1 MDPFVGEIRAVGFNF
16 APRGWALCQ
25 GQLLS
30 ITQNTA
36 LFSLLGTTYGG
47 DGRSTFGLPDLRG
60 RLVVNPGQGPGLS
73 NYALGQLSGT
83 ETVELT
89 SDQLPA
95 HTHSLAGV
103 GVRVTSNPG
112 NSTSP
117 ANALLAATEDLHY
130 SSGSGVQ
137 MAPDVLTGTA
147 TQVGGS
153 TGHLNLMPYL
163 ALSYVIAL
171 QGIYPSRP

>member
-1 MDPFVGEIRAVGFNF
+1 MDPFLGEIRAVGFNF

-30 ITQNTA
+30 ISQNTA
-36 LFSLLGTTYGG
+36 LFSLLGNYYGG

-60 RLVVNPGQGPGLS
+60 RLVVSPGQGPGLS
-73 NYALGQLSGT
+73 NYTLGQLSGT
-83 ETVELT
+83 ETVGLA
-89 SDQLPA
+89 SGQLPA
-95 HTHSLAGV
+95 HSHALTGV
-103 GVRVTSNPG
+103 MVRVSSNPG

-130 SSGSGVQ
+130 STGSGVQ

-147 TQVGGS
+147 TQVGNNA
-153 TGHLNLMPYL
+153 GHPNLMPYL
-163 ALSYVIAL
+163 TLSYVIAL